1 MERTADEARQ
11 SLLRRAA
18 ALQAE
23 SEAAAA
29 ELASLVRRVEVA
41 EAAVLAPLQAAAS
54 ERLVR
59 MPQPHWFHAC
69 GVSCWHTCSR

>member
-1 MERTADEARQ
+1 MERTADEARK

-23 SEAAAA
+23 GEAAAG
-29 ELASLVRRVEVA
+29 ELASLTRRMEVA
-41 EAAVLAPLQAAAS
+41 EAAVLAPLQAAAN

-59 MPQPHWFHAC
+59 IHQSHFFHTCACYGWHAC
-69 GVSCWHTCSR
+69 A